1 MNVIYICGISL
12 IAVVLSSILK
22 GLKKEFAVFL
32 SIIFGIILLKYS
44 ISIFA
49 NEFSFLNELVN
60 STPLGKY
67 SNTLL
72 KIFGISLIVETIS
85 DICKDSG
92 ESSIASKIELLGK
105 IEILLI
111 SIPLI
116 ERILQIIQEIML

>member
-1 MNVIYICGISL
+1 MNIIFICGLSL
-12 IAVVLSSILK
+12 IAIVLSSILK
-22 GLKKEFAVFL
+22 GLKKEFGVLL
-32 SIIFGIILLKYS
+32 SVIFGIILLKYS

-49 NEFSFLNELVN
+49 NKFNFLNELVN
-60 STPLGKY
+60 NTPLGEY

-105 IEILLI
+105 VEILLI

-116 ERILQIIQEIML
+116 EKILHIIQEIML